1 MSKYLVQASYSK
13 EGVKGIL
20 NEGGSKRREAVEKA
34 VKALGGTV
42 EAVYFAFGDVDAF
55 IILDLPDNVAATAA
69 SLVVNATGTVNA
81 TYTVLITPEE
91 VDQAVEKAGKVFGEY
106 RAPGQ

>member
-1 MSKYLVQASYSK
+1 MAKYLVQGTYSQ

-20 NEGGSKRREAVEKA
+20 NEGGSKRREAMEKA
-34 VKALGGTV
+34 AKAMGGTL
-42 EAVYFAFGDVDAF
+42 EAVYFAFGDVDIF
-55 IILDLPDNVAATAA
+55 VILDLPDNVTATAA
-69 SLVVNATGTVNA
+69 SLVVNATGTVKA

-91 VDQAVEKAGKVFGEY
+91 VDQAAEKAGKLIGEY